1 MAKQIPERSQL
12 APETTWQITDLYPTD
27 EAWQAA
33 RKDFLALLERMAGYA
48 GHLGD
53 SAASLLGFLQ
63 LQDQKIGRAHV

>member
-33 RKDFLALLERMAGYA
+33 RKDFLALLERIPPEVLDEFRKPKTARREA
-48 GHLGD
+48 HLKEGGI
-53 SAASLLGFLQ
+53 A
-63 LQDQKIGRAHV
+63 